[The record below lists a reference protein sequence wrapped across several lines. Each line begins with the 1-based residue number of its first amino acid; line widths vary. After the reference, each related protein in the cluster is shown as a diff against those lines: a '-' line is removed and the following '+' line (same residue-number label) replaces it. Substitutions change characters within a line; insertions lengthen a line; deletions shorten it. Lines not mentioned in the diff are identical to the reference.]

1 MKLKSDLLPL
11 LPRHKSLDSLPETK
25 AKKTETFRTLILTFI
40 ALSFFVFF
48 AINPTL
54 STISQLNKQLEDSKV
69 VEKQLEEKI
78 SHLSALQQQ
87 YAQIEPEIPVV
98 FSSIPQ
104 GPKVALFIAQLQ
116 AITRKS
122 SITVLL
128 LQTFPVEI
136 SKNQSTDSLAIDKPD
151 YYFSYIFAINIEGE
165 YKNISNFLNSLV
177 SFQRLVT
184 IDSLSITKSPGNSEK
199 IQLSVRGKTYF
210 KI

>member
-11 LPRHKSLDSLPETK
+11 LPRYKSLDSLPEAK
-25 AKKTETFRTLILTFI
+25 AKKTETFMTLILTFI

-54 STISQLNKQLEDSKV
+54 ATISQLNKQLEDSKV

-87 YAQIEPEIPVV
+87 YSHIEPEVPIV

-104 GPKVALFIAQLQ
+104 TPKVGLFIAQLQ
-116 AITRKS
+116 AIAKKS
-122 SITVLL
+122 SVTLLL

-136 SKNQSTDSLAIDKPD
+136 SKNQSADSLAIDKPD

-184 IDSLSITKSPGNSEK
+184 IDSLSITKSPSNSEK